1 MESTKV
7 MNFKKQPL
15 LKKNSLFSKTIRI
28 RLDLFAFAKKE
39 INDHRKSLN
48 GNFSFSQALENEQEK
63 QNDSKPI
70 IKQISINSQK
80 TAEDS
85 FHMDDINEDSSDLS
99 GEEE

>member
-15 LKKNSLFSKTIRI
+15 LKKNSLFSKTNRI

-48 GNFSFSQALENEQEK
+48 GNFSYH
-63 QNDSKPI
+63 KP
-70 IKQISINSQK
+70 
-80 TAEDS
+80 
-85 FHMDDINEDSSDLS
+85 
-99 GEEE
+99 

>member
-15 LKKNSLFSKTIRI
+15 IKKNSLFSKTNRI

-39 INDHRKSLN
+39 INDHKKSLN

-85 FHMDDINEDSSDLS
+85 FDMDDINEDSSDLS